1 MLQVEHMGWNG
12 CDRCS
17 KYFKSKTSLE
27 NHKQIHLESIVCEQC
42 GFQANNHSTIEAHKR
57 REHEEKSTECPEC
70 NIVVKNPYHL
80 KCHKRS
86 MHARKST
93 CNICEGAFSRIELH
107 MKTMH
112 TAEEDKQFHCSHC
125 GKGFTSRQSFVAHE
139 KNIHLSQK
147 SFQCRYGC
155 ENRYNDQSNM
165 LAHEKRHHGGSFKS
179 VS

>member
-27 NHKQIHLESIVCEQC
+27 NHKQIHLESIVCDQC

-93 CNICEGAFSRIELH
+93 CNICGGAFSRIELH